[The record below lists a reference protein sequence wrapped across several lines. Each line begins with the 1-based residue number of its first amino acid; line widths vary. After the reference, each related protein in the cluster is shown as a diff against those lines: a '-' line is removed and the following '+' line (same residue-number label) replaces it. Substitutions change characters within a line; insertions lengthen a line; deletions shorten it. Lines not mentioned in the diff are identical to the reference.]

1 MDSFEFVFEDI
12 CAPSILDDHPSEFPQ
27 LNNNQDGFTTEDSGD
42 NQPQDDY
49 SDLFQV
55 VTNDI
60 GNGFETAQTDER
72 WNNDCAQAIHF
83 MRTII
88 KTFAHVAHVDDF
100 TLESN
105 GRYSAKS
112 KAKKYLII
120 FPWCLNPTP
129 QKKVRQTLK
138 QDEALGPTIGVVVSC
153 INFFISQGPSFSIEQ
168 LNFLRDYYVTK
179 SPRPEPATCF
189 TSIVELYHAFQVRFA
204 PLSRASAPDTLGTL
218 TTEMEQLRVQVDQN
232 THNIGELSHH
242 HNLLLHHLNRISN
255 ASTASSATSPAA
267 SSLEEPP
274 RKRKAG
280 DQSGDRASYF
290 RIRTADLKTKHLW
303 CVPGG
308 VFGLYADGVGPLRP
322 VGHCGI
328 VVFSTCPDVEEPHP
342 DPDHPDLYV
351 RVVMVC

>member
-1 MDSFEFVFEDI
+1 MSFDDI
-12 CAPSILDDHPSEFPQ
+12 DIDFDLFDNEELPIDPVVVDEQ
-27 LNNNQDGFTTEDSGD
+27 WNNNCAQALHLMSTIGIERTLAQVDHFTLTKDGRYYAKGLANKYLKIF
-42 NQPQDDY
+42 PWFY
-49 SDLFQV
+49 SDL
-55 VTNDI
+55 
-60 GNGFETAQTDER
+60 
-72 WNNDCAQAIHF
+72 
-83 MRTII
+83 
-88 KTFAHVAHVDDF
+88 
-100 TLESN
+100 
-105 GRYSAKS
+105 RYR
-112 KAKKYLII
+112 
-120 FPWCLNPTP
+120 
-129 QKKVRQTLK
+129 QKLK
-138 QDEALGPTIGVVVSC
+138 QDEALGPTIGFVVSC